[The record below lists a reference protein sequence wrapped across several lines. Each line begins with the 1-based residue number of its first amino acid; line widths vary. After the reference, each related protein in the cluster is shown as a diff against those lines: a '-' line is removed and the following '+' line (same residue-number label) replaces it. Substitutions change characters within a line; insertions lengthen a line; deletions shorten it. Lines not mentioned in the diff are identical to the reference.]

1 MVGATNDSAVVM
13 AHAYGSRIPLPLRL
27 GVVTVTDH
35 PSDAPPSTCAM
46 RVDTSTGINI
56 TSKQSHVSHV
66 SPVAYYTST
75 GPCPVYYNPTYYR
88 PTAHPVNPLSHI
100 RPPPSFAY
108 PTAPMPGI
116 LPYYNPA
123 QQVAQ
128 AQPFGYPVAHPA
140 QQAQSGSSA
149 VTLGSVGPTV
159 TT

>member
-46 RVDTSTGINI
+46 RV
-56 TSKQSHVSHV
+56 
-66 SPVAYYTST
+66 VAYYTST
-75 GPCPVYYNPTYYR
+75 GPCPIYYNPTYYR

-100 RPPPSFAY
+100 GPPPGFAY
-108 PTAPMPGI
+108 PTAPMPDT

-140 QQAQSGSSA
+140 QQVQSGSSA